1 MNGPSTSSILGAFLL
16 GAFSWVPS
24 LADTG
29 NPEILPSGLTLEDVE
44 KRSYLDYARECID
57 LLIEHGTDRY
67 GEVHSPMLMNIIDV
81 RTRTCPEEPD
91 VLDEPFRVTR
101 RGRRGPAGGNLYPDQ
116 PTIEAMYGLSSA
128 TGDGKYAAFADKC
141 VNHTMTKLV
150 DDRGFFW
157 WGWHRHYDAFLDK
170 MTGHSGNFHEIH
182 VQEIIWPRLWRV
194 DSQAVTREIEAIWQ
208 WHVIDKTT
216 GECNRHGDG
225 QPGCDFAMSGGEI
238 LQAFAFLYSKTK
250 DRRWLDRAR
259 LVADYYWNARHAE
272 TNLIPNRPNAGA
284 DRFDGSHFD
293 TSITGFHCRS
303 LLAAYELTGQAAFRD
318 YAVAY
323 LKAYGKYGYD
333 RRAKQFWGS
342 LCLDGTP
349 VPGPRVS
356 GGYGQYEPRGHIDM
370 WEPYVAGYE
379 NPIYTAA
386 AYAYAC
392 KISDDEELRETARR
406 WADGIRAVFPPT
418 QCDQDAWYGPYAK
431 DWAPHGTYAGLYGR
445 TISFFLQLHD
455 VTGEAEYLD
464 FARRVARESLSKL
477 YYRGLIRGHAC
488 KPYYE
493 AIDGVG
499 YLLLALLE
507 LDAAVGK
514 Q

>member
-1 MNGPSTSSILGAFLL
+1 MRSPTTSNTLVVFLLWAFLC
-16 GAFSWVPS
+16 VPS
-24 LADTG
+24 LGDNAT
-29 NPEILPSGLTLEDVE
+29 PEVLSSGLALEDVE

-81 RTRTCPEEPD
+81 RTRTCPQEPD

-101 RGRRGPAGGNLYPDQ
+101 RGRRGPSGGNLYPDQ
-116 PTIEAMYGLSSA
+116 PTIEAMYALSSA
-128 TGDGKYAAFADKC
+128 TGDGRYAAFAESC

-150 DDRGFFW
+150 DERGFFW
-157 WGWHRHYDAFLDK
+157 WGWHRHYDAYSDK
-170 MTGHSGNFHEIH
+170 MTGHNGNFHEIH
-182 VQEIIWPRLWRV
+182 VQEVIWPRLWKV
-194 DSQAVTREIEAIWQ
+194 NPEAVTAEIEAIWE
-208 WHVIDKTT
+208 WHIIDKAT

-225 QPGCDFAMSGGEI
+225 QRGCDFAMSGGEI

-250 DRRWLDRAR
+250 DGRWLARAR
-259 LVADYYWNARHAE
+259 LVADYFWNARHLE

-303 LLAAYELTGQAAFRD
+303 LLAAYQLTGETAFRD

-333 RRAKQFWGS
+333 ERARQFWGS
-342 LCLDGTP
+342 LSLDGTP

-356 GGYGQYEPRGHIDM
+356 GGYGQYEPRGPIDI

-386 AYAYAC
+386 AYGYAC
-392 KISDDEELRETARR
+392 KVTDDAELRQTARR
-406 WADGIRAVFPPT
+406 WADAIREVFPPT
-418 QCDQDAWYGPYAK
+418 QCDENAWYGPYSK

-445 TISFFLQLHD
+445 TISFFLELHEI
-455 VTGEAEYLD
+455 TGEAEYLD
-464 FARRVARESLSKL
+464 FARRVAQESLSKL
-477 YYRGLIRGHAC
+477 YYEGLIRGHAC

-499 YLLLALLE
+499 YLLVGLLE
-507 LDAAVGK
+507 LDAALD
-514 Q
+514 